1 MEMNATIAVAKP
13 ASHRWTIVLPL
24 IAWVVF
30 IIGHFI
36 YWTPFLI
43 LSAAALIAS
52 VLSAVHHA
60 EVIAHRIGEPFGALV
75 LALAVTVIEVSLIVS
90 LMFAGG
96 HDTTVLARDTVFAAV
111 MIILNG
117 MVGLCIL
124 IGAIKFKK
132 QSFSLQG
139 ISSALT
145 VLVAISVLTLILPN
159 YTTSIPGP
167 FYNKEQLIFVAIV
180 TLILYVAFLF
190 VQNIW
195 HKPDFV
201 SADEVY
207 DKEEKPSVREAVI
220 SGGMLM
226 VCLGAVVMLAES
238 LAPALESWIE
248 SIGAPISLAGVIIA
262 TVILL
267 PEGFSAIRSAKN
279 NQLQKSFNLS
289 LGSALASI
297 GLTIPTVALV
307 SILTGMPLT
316 LGIGVE
322 STVLFLLSLLVII
335 LSLSTSK
342 TTILHGIVLLVLFSV
357 YLFTIIFP

>member
-1 MEMNATIAVAKP
+1 M
-13 ASHRWTIVLPL
+13 
-24 IAWVVF
+24 
-30 IIGHFI
+30 
-36 YWTPFLI
+36 
-43 LSAAALIAS
+43 
-52 VLSAVHHA
+52 
-60 EVIAHRIGEPFGALV
+60 
-75 LALAVTVIEVSLIVS
+75 
-90 LMFAGG
+90 
-96 HDTTVLARDTVFAAV
+96 
-111 MIILNG
+111 
-117 MVGLCIL
+117 
-124 IGAIKFKK
+124 
-132 QSFSLQG
+132 
-139 ISSALT
+139 
-145 VLVAISVLTLILPN
+145 
-159 YTTSIPGP
+159 
-167 FYNKEQLIFVAIV
+167 AIV

-201 SADEVY
+201 SADEVSG
-207 DKEEKPSVREAVI
+207 KEENPSVREAVI

-226 VCLGAVVMLAES
+226 VCLGAVVILAKS

-335 LSLSTSK
+335 LSLSTGK